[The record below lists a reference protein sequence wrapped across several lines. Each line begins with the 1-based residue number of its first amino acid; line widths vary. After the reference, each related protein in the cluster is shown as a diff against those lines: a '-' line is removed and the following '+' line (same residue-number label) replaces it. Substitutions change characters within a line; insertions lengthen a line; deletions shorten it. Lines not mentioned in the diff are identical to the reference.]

1 MKSLTAL
8 LLLALLALLL
18 TACGIRPPRPP
29 ECEGQL
35 TPINKPTTS
44 VPFQSSR

>member
-8 LLLALLALLL
+8 LLLALLL

>member
-1 MKSLTAL
+1 MKSLIAL
-8 LLLALLALLL
+8 LLLALLLA
-18 TACGIRPPRPP
+18 ACGIRPPRPP